1 MARGFGFHS
10 IMSLF
15 RATVPKAEAVAGDEL
30 EEAAAAPAPD
40 KPAPSQATVKLRE
53 AFGVNVDADDHNWRP
68 LTGDSDRDLTPM
80 TRQRMRE
87 LSLYLWQSNL
97 LANRMIELPIA
108 YLLAEGVR
116 LATKDEAA
124 QDYLDTFW
132 FDPINRMDQKLPKRV
147 RELKLFGEQC
157 WPAFVNEF
165 NGKVRLGNLDPCF
178 IETVVTDPDNPEQP
192 IGIITKKNKKGVA
205 RRYRVIV
212 MGTEVECFTARTQNI
227 RKTFTD
233 GDCFYYSIN
242 DLTSVVRGHGTL
254 LAQIDWL
261 DAYEQF
267 LFGEIDRSHIM
278 RSFVWDVTLKG
289 ATPEEVKKRSDEITA
304 PKPNSVRVH
313 NDSETWQSLAAELGS
328 YESANSARL
337 FRNHML
343 SGSTLPEHW
352 FGGGGD
358 VNRATASEMGDPT
371 YKALSMLQRILKA
384 ILEDV
389 GRFVVSR
396 GIDPSG
402 KSWIDRTDDEVMP
415 QAIFPELQTRDI
427 STYAAALAQVVTGC
441 ASAIDRGLLTELT
454 ALRLINAVA
463 GRLGVEIDAE
473 AELQAAKDELV
484 KRREEDSFTEIP
496 EDEDLPDPENGGE

>member
-1 MARGFGFHS
+1 MARWFNRLMGAFGRKG
-10 IMSLF
+10 M
-15 RATVPKAEAVAGDEL
+15 AAEVVAGDDM
-30 EEAAAAPAPD
+30 EEAAAGPALE
-40 KPAPSQATVKLRE
+40 KPASSPATVKLRE
-53 AFGVNVDADDHNWRP
+53 AFGINVDADEDQWRK
-68 LTGDSDRDLTPM
+68 LTGDSDRDLTAM
-80 TRQRMRE
+80 TRQRMRD

-108 YLLAEGVR
+108 YLLAEGVQ
-116 LATKDEAA
+116 LVAKEKTA
-124 QDYLDTFW
+124 QQYLDAFW

-157 WPAFVNEF
+157 WPAFTNQF
-165 NGKVRLGNLDPCF
+165 NGRVRLGNLDPCF

-192 IGIITKKNKKGVA
+192 IGIVTKKDKKGRA

-212 MGTEVECFTARTQNI
+212 MGTEEDCFTARTQEI

-242 DLTSVVRGHGTL
+242 DLTSVVRGHGAL

-278 RSFVWDVTLKG
+278 RSFIWDVTLNG
-289 ATPEEVKKRSDEITA
+289 ATPEEVKARAGEFTP

-313 NDSETWQSLAAELGS
+313 NDSETWKSESPELGS

-371 YKALSMLQRILKA
+371 YKVLSMLQRILKT

-441 ASAIDRGLLTELT
+441 ASAIDRGLMTELT
-454 ALRLINAVA
+454 AVRIINAVA

-473 AELQAAKDELV
+473 AELQAAKKELA
-484 KRREEDSFTEIP
+484 KRREEDSFQEIP
-496 EDEDLPDPENGGE
+496 EDEDLPEPPNDGGE